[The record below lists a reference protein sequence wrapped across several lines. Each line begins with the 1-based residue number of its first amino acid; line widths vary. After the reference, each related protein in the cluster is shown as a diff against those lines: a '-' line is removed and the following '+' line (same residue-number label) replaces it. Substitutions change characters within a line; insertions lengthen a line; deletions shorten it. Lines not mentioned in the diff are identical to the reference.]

1 MVSMVSLKDEVRLE
15 WKTLE
20 DMLCRLNVALQLS
33 SQEILSS
40 TASGDWNRA
49 LMIRYSRKYRESWI
63 QVFSEIHDRGD
74 VAAAVAIVGGTPDG
88 NNGFVVEMPLSHD
101 RQQLP

>member
-1 MVSMVSLKDEVRLE
+1 MVSTISLKDEVYLQM
-15 WKTLE
+15 KTLE
-20 DMLCRLNVALQLS
+20 DMLCRQNVALQRS
-33 SQEILSS
+33 SQEILRS
-40 TASGDWNRA
+40 TASGNWNRA

-74 VAAAVAIVGGTPDG
+74 VAATVAIVGGAPDG
-88 NNGFVVEMPLSHD
+88 NNGFVIEMPLRHD